1 MGERMFKKFAN
12 RKTYLVLGGVVL
24 IVLAV
29 VFGTAF
35 SKNDAVAMVEGEP
48 INKDDLYNILVKQY
62 GTSTLSYLIDNK
74 IVELEADKENIKIS
88 DKEIDE
94 EMQVYIDSYGGEKA
108 FNSVLEQSGISQADI
123 ETDIINY
130 LKIVKLLE
138 SKIDITDE
146 KMKTYFEENKES
158 YNEAEQVEASH
169 ILVADE
175 ATAKEVKEKLTA
187 GEDFASLAKEYSTDT
202 SNAESGGELGFF
214 AKGEMAT
221 EFENAAFSM
230 NIGDISEPI
239 QTDFG
244 YHIIKVTDKK
254 EAKEAVYEDHKEEIK
269 QTLFD
274 QEVQTEYTT
283 WITEK
288 REKLDI
294 ENTLTTE

>member
-1 MGERMFKKFAN
+1 MFKKFAN
-12 RKTYLVLGGVVL
+12 KKTYVALGGVVL

-29 VFGTAF
+29 VFGAAF

-62 GTSTLSYLIDNK
+62 GTSTLGYLIDNK

-94 EMQVYIDSYGGEKA
+94 EMKVYIDSYGGEKA
-108 FNSVLEQSGISQADI
+108 FNSILEQSGISQADI
-123 ETDIINY
+123 ETDIVNY
-130 LKIVKLLE
+130 LKIKKLLE

-146 KMKTYFEENKES
+146 EMKTYFEENKES

-294 ENTLTTE
+294 ENTLTTK